1 MWPQP
6 QDALASILEAS
17 LWNNAR
23 EGITGALGFSG
34 GHYVQLLEGTTAA
47 LDGLLT
53 KLAADPRH
61 QSLAILVREP
71 VERRMLPGWSMARVD
86 LIEHAPK
93 VTRLLESGD
102 GLALINLLG
111 NLARAGVTTVV

>member
-1 MWPQP
+1 
-6 QDALASILEAS
+6 
-17 LWNNAR
+17 
-23 EGITGALGFSG
+23 
-34 GHYVQLLEGTTAA
+34 
-47 LDGLLT
+47 
-53 KLAADPRH
+53 
-61 QSLAILVREP
+61 
-71 VERRMLPGWSMARVD
+71 MLPGWSMARVD